1 MNNLQVITRF
11 LEGKP
16 GQTNLRNV
24 LNGVFIYKGRTLTTN
39 GKDLINYST
48 VIGYKKEGKLYLN
61 KNKYSVTTSKIQN
74 MLERE
79 AQNYY
84 SKENIIYYEN
94 GKIIEK

>member
-1 MNNLQVITRF
+1 MNNLQVIINF
-11 LEGKP
+11 LEGTP
-16 GQTNLRNV
+16 GKTNLRNV
-24 LNGVFIYKGRTLTTN
+24 LNGYFYYKGRTLKTN

-48 VIGYKKEGKLYLN
+48 IIGYKKEGKLYLN

-84 SKENIIYYEN
+84 SKENIIYYN
-94 GKIIEK
+94 